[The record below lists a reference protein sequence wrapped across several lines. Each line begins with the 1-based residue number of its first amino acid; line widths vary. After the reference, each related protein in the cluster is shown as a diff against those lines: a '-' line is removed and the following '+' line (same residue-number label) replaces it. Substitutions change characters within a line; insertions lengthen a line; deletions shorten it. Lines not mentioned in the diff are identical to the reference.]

1 MLSKNE
7 VKYIQSLCHKKQR
20 QQERVFIA
28 EGAKIIEELIAS
40 NYVVKKLFVTEKY
53 LLQNSFTNAVITE
66 VSTQEMDKISLMDN
80 ATDVLAIVEQ
90 KPNEMTAVKGKL
102 NLVLDGIQDP
112 GNFGTII
119 RIADWYGIENILCSN
134 DTVDLYN
141 NKVIQSTMGSFV
153 RVNVWYGDLKTVFQ
167 KNLLPVFATV
177 LNGKNLYEQNKIT
190 EGFLI
195 IGNEGKGIREDTLSF
210 VQHSLTIPKRGGAES
225 LNAAVATGILLSWL
239 TK

>member
-28 EGAKIIEELIAS
+28 EGAKIIEELLAS

-53 LLQNSFTNAVITE
+53 LLQNRFTNAVITE

-90 KPNEMTAVKGKL
+90 KPNEMPAVKGKL

-119 RIADWYGIENILCSN
+119 RIADWYGIENILCSS

-153 RVNVWYGDLKTVFQ
+153 RVNVWYGDLKTIFQ

-177 LNGKNLYEQNKIT
+177 LNGKNLYEQNKID

>member
-53 LLQNSFTNAVITE
+53 LLQNRFTNAVITE

-90 KPNEMTAVKGKL
+90 KPNEMPAVKGKL

-119 RIADWYGIENILCSN
+119 RIADWYGIENILCSS

-153 RVNVWYGDLKTVFQ
+153 RVNVWYGDLKTIFQ

-177 LNGKNLYEQNKIT
+177 LNGKNLYEQNKID

>member
-28 EGAKIIEELIAS
+28 EGAKIIEELLAS

-53 LLQNSFTNAVITE
+53 LLQNRFTNAVITE

-90 KPNEMTAVKGKL
+90 KPNEMSAVKGKL

-210 VQHSLTIPKRGGAES
+210 VQHSLTIPKKGGAES

>member
-28 EGAKIIEELIAS
+28 EGAKIIEELLAS

-53 LLQNSFTNAVITE
+53 LLQNRFTNAVITE

-90 KPNEMTAVKGKL
+90 KPNEMHAVKGKL

-210 VQHSLTIPKRGGAES
+210 VQHSLTIPKKGGAES

>member
-53 LLQNSFTNAVITE
+53 LLQNRFTNAVITE

-90 KPNEMTAVKGKL
+90 KPNEIPAVKGKL

-119 RIADWYGIENILCSN
+119 RIADWYGIENILCSS

-177 LNGKNLYEQNKIT
+177 LNGKNLYEQNKID

>member
-28 EGAKIIEELIAS
+28 EGAKIIEELLAS

-53 LLQNSFTNAVITE
+53 LLQNRFTNAVITE

-90 KPNEMTAVKGKL
+90 KPNEIPAVKGKL

-119 RIADWYGIENILCSN
+119 RIADWYGIENILCSS

-210 VQHSLTIPKRGGAES
+210 VQHSLTIPKKGGAES

>member
-28 EGAKIIEELIAS
+28 EGAKIIEELLAS

-53 LLQNSFTNAVITE
+53 LLQNRFTNAVITE

-153 RVNVWYGDLKTVFQ
+153 RVNVWYGDLKTIFQ

>member
-53 LLQNSFTNAVITE
+53 LLQNRFTNAVITE

-90 KPNEMTAVKGKL
+90 KPNEMPAVKGKL

-119 RIADWYGIENILCSN
+119 RIADWYGIENILCSS

-210 VQHSLTIPKRGGAES
+210 VQHSLTIPKKGGAES

>member
-28 EGAKIIEELIAS
+28 EGAKIIEELLAS

-90 KPNEMTAVKGKL
+90 KPNEMPAVKGKL

-210 VQHSLTIPKRGGAES
+210 VQHSLTIPKKGGAES

>member
-28 EGAKIIEELIAS
+28 EGAKIIEELLAS

-53 LLQNSFTNAVITE
+53 LLQNRFTNAVITE

-90 KPNEMTAVKGKL
+90 KPNEMPAVKGKL

-210 VQHSLTIPKRGGAES
+210 VQHSLTIPKKGGAES

>member
-53 LLQNSFTNAVITE
+53 LLQNRFTNAVITE

-90 KPNEMTAVKGKL
+90 KPNEIPAVKGKL

-119 RIADWYGIENILCSN
+119 RIADWYGIENILCSS

-153 RVNVWYGDLKTVFQ
+153 RVNVWFGDLKTIFQ
-167 KNLLPVFATV
+167 ENLLPVFATV

>member
-53 LLQNSFTNAVITE
+53 LLQNRFTNAVITE

-90 KPNEMTAVKGKL
+90 KPNEIPAVKGKL

-119 RIADWYGIENILCSN
+119 RIADWYGIENILCSS

-153 RVNVWYGDLKTVFQ
+153 RVNVWFGDLKTIFQ
-167 KNLLPVFATV
+167 ENLLPVFATV
-177 LNGKNLYEQNKIT
+177 LNGKNLYEQNKID